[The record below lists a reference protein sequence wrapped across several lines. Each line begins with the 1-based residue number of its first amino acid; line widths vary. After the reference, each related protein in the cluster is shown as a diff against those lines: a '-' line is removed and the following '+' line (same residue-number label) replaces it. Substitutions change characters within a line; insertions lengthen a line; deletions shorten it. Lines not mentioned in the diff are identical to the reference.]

1 MNGNSILSCARAAVL
16 CRLSSL
22 GRRFC
27 EDDVNEMVSMTI
39 ERFYLRGSYDPSLS
53 SPKTYIS
60 RIASSV
66 VYDFVKGCD
75 KGKKIFMSL
84 DEGYFDEEGESV
96 FQRDIRFAD
105 SRGTDSALL
114 ESEREALVGKA
125 MEKLSERQ
133 RTIFNFVG
141 EGLHSSQMAPLLGT
155 TPSRVAVEAS
165 KMKSK
170 LRDILGEV
178 A

>member
-1 MNGNSILSCARAAVL
+1 MDGNSILSCARAAVL

-75 KGKKIFMSL
+75 KGKKKFMSL
-84 DEGYFDEEGESV
+84 DEGYFDEEGESI
-96 FQRDIRFAD
+96 FQRDARFAD

-114 ESEREALVGKA
+114 ETEREALLGKA
-125 MEKLSERQ
+125 MEKLSKRQ

>member
-1 MNGNSILSCARAAVL
+1 M
-16 CRLSSL
+16 
-22 GRRFC
+22 
-27 EDDVNEMVSMTI
+27 
-39 ERFYLRGSYDPSLS
+39 
-53 SPKTYIS
+53 
-60 RIASSV
+60 SV

-75 KGKKIFMSL
+75 KGKKKFMSL

-114 ESEREALVGKA
+114 ETEREALLGKA
-125 MEKLSERQ
+125 LEKLSERQ

-141 EGLHSSQMAPLLGT
+141 EGLHSSQMATLLGT

-170 LRDILGEV
+170 LRNILGEV